1 MQSPSSN
8 QIRCFP
14 RTRGDGPYAGYV
26 HYRLDVFPPH
36 ARGWTRLV
44 GRRRTGRE
52 VSPARAGM
60 DLVNVGLPSFALGF
74 PRTRGDGPCVGQ
86 RQIATTLGIS
96 QAAVSKILTRV
107 DERALRDL
115 TAAVA
120 RQKAAQT
127 RVLDHLQAE
136 ALQAWE
142 HSKAETTRR
151 RQRQSHAEGRG
162 PGTSVELTVETR
174 HGDPRYLEVVL
185 RTLADRRKLWGLD
198 APQQVEVRA
207 TRNPYADLDEAALRE
222 TLADQQRLLQ
232 PASDPPTPAMPTEV
246 SDVH

>member
-1 MQSPSSN
+1 MSARTPRRGGKGGAEPRGR
-8 QIRCFP
+8 IR
-14 RTRGDGPYAGYV
+14 
-26 HYRLDVFPPH
+26 L
-36 ARGWTRLV
+36 
-44 GRRRTGRE
+44 RE
-52 VSPARAGM
+52 AQVLELAHQGHR
-60 DLVNVGLPSFALGF
+60 
-74 PRTRGDGPCVGQ
+74 Q
-86 RQIATTLGIS
+86 RQIAATLGIS

-151 RQRQSHAEGRG
+151 RQRQSRAGDRV

-185 RTLADRRKLWGLD
+185 RTL
-198 APQQVEVRA
+198 
-207 TRNPYADLDEAALRE
+207 
-222 TLADQQRLLQ
+222 
-232 PASDPPTPAMPTEV
+232 SD
-246 SDVH
+246 

>member
-1 MQSPSSN
+1 MSARTPRRGGQGGAEPRGR
-8 QIRCFP
+8 IR
-14 RTRGDGPYAGYV
+14 
-26 HYRLDVFPPH
+26 L
-36 ARGWTRLV
+36 
-44 GRRRTGRE
+44 RE
-52 VSPARAGM
+52 AQVLELAHQGHR
-60 DLVNVGLPSFALGF
+60 
-74 PRTRGDGPCVGQ
+74 Q
-86 RQIATTLGIS
+86 RQIAATLGIS

-151 RQRQSHAEGRG
+151 RQRQSHAGGRG
-162 PGTSVELTVETR
+162 PGTSVAEITVENR

-198 APQQVEVRA
+198 APQQVEVQA
-207 TRNPYADLDEAALRE
+207 TRNPYADLDEATLRDA
-222 TLADQQRLLQ
+222 LADQQRLLK
-232 PASDPPTPAMPTEV
+232 PAASDSPTPAIPTEA
-246 SDVH
+246 SDVQ